1 MPWRRKWQP
10 TPVFLPEIL
19 DGQRSL
25 AGNGPCGH
33 KQLDMTEA
41 TEHACKDRLKIFSDL
56 QNLKKL
62 KLSPV
67 YPFLTKL
74 LDVLLPNKGR
84 NNKEKDVRRDP
95 DSEH

>member
-25 AGNGPCGH
+25 AGNGPWSH
-33 KQLDMTEA
+33 KEPDMTE
-41 TEHACKDRLKIFSDL
+41 HARKDRLKILSDL
-56 QNLKKL
+56 QNLKKK
-62 KLSPV
+62 KLPPT
-67 YPFLTKL
+67 YPFLSKL

-84 NNKEKDVRRDP
+84 NNKEEDMRQDS